1 MTILRHPIDFEPIT
15 ETQRRALGALDTTLL
30 SDAMDG
36 RQTVAA
42 LRPVKAGLKLVG
54 QARTVFCP
62 GSVRPAVCAIAIA
75 RPGEVL
81 AIDGGGGQAHASLGG
96 IMALDAKAHGLAG
109 CVVDGAVRDIA
120 ELRENGLAIFSRG
133 VTPHGAGR
141 DPRGE
146 IDGPILLAGARVL
159 PGDVVVGDDDGV
171 VVIPRTEVDAVI
183 ARAEAKRATEAGWI
197 AAIQSGKALAEVHGF
212 TIPEPAGAP
221 A

>member
-1 MTILRHPIDFEPIT
+1 MPILRHPIVFEPIA
-15 ETQRRALGALDTTLL
+15 EAAREALRGLETTLL
-30 SDAMDG
+30 SDALGG
-36 RQTVAA
+36 RQTAA
-42 LRPVKAGLKLVG
+42 LRPVRPGLKLVG
-54 QARTVFCP
+54 EARTAFCP
-62 GSVRPAVCAIAIA
+62 GAVRAAVCAIAIA
-75 RPGEVL
+75 RRGEVL
-81 AIDGGGGQAHASLGG
+81 VIDGGGGDAHASLGG
-96 IMALDAKAHGLAG
+96 IMARDAEAHGLAG
-109 CVVDGAVRDIA
+109 CVVDGAVRDVA
-120 ELRENGLAIFSRG
+120 ELRASSLAIFSRG

-171 VVIPRTEVDAVI
+171 VVIPRAEVAAVI